1 MNKEETP
8 GKGLFFGSPLLVLQ
22 LSRNFRKKRYII
34 GVVLSIIDV
43 DLTIID
49 VDLTIIGVDL
59 SLYGTSTLFT
69 PCLTTFWDGPLYISE
84 TLPFLQRI
92 SRCNAFSGV
101 IRVDYWPIGCFMS
114 SSNSETDF
122 SSISSYL

>member
-43 DLTIID
+43 DLSIID
-49 VDLTIIGVDL
+49 VDLTIIDVDL
-59 SLYGTSTLFT
+59 SLYGTSTPF
-69 PCLTTFWDGPLYISE
+69 PPYLTTF
-84 TLPFLQRI
+84 
-92 SRCNAFSGV
+92 
-101 IRVDYWPIGCFMS
+101 
-114 SSNSETDF
+114 
-122 SSISSYL
+122 